1 MKKITDNSFWSKIT
15 MLANV
20 VVLLFFILS
29 MIFLMKFDK
38 TNRAVVEE
46 RSTYEKAYES
56 FVLAQHPLKQDSAEV
71 AYYTQK
77 LDSLQHQ
84 AVATT
89 KLEKTALADAIT
101 TAKGTLADK
110 QKQMEVDS
118 KSVIEKEKEYTPLNK
133 KWEQLNNDNAQ
144 TKSTFVTFAIIT
156 FILFLVKT
164 FFFAHWNAKNSKN
177 LHEIAP
183 WMKDGMPAWQ
193 SYAGWFVPV
202 YNLLKPLSFFKEI
215 WEETDY
221 VLEDKSIVTVQKD
234 KNIDNSGLHMGI
246 WWALMLISVWVMGFI
261 LYKTFFTEGPLFVKS
276 NHGAITVV
284 AIIFV
289 VLCIFAETLLLLSYN
304 KKNKMLVD
312 NADKFETAE

>member
-101 TAKGTLADK
+101 TAK
-110 QKQMEVDS
+110 
-118 KSVIEKEKEYTPLNK
+118 
-133 KWEQLNNDNAQ
+133 
-144 TKSTFVTFAIIT
+144 
-156 FILFLVKT
+156 
-164 FFFAHWNAKNSKN
+164 
-177 LHEIAP
+177 
-183 WMKDGMPAWQ
+183 
-193 SYAGWFVPV
+193 
-202 YNLLKPLSFFKEI
+202 
-215 WEETDY
+215 
-221 VLEDKSIVTVQKD
+221 
-234 KNIDNSGLHMGI
+234 
-246 WWALMLISVWVMGFI
+246 
-261 LYKTFFTEGPLFVKS
+261 
-276 NHGAITVV
+276 
-284 AIIFV
+284 
-289 VLCIFAETLLLLSYN
+289 
-304 KKNKMLVD
+304 
-312 NADKFETAE
+312 